1 MQSILTSYRKNFLR
15 NDSFLAVFIALVLW
29 FVLPLLSPFFSPEI
43 SYSQI
48 VATAVTVMGQFASI
62 FIAALAI
69 VAGFVDS
76 KHFDEIRNL
85 QWFPEIWKFLSISA
99 CVFLVGIVLGL
110 LTLTFGPQSLVAFC
124 FLGVA
129 IFVFIEVYRCIR
141 LLYLLISI
149 INRKRVES

>member
-1 MQSILTSYRKNFLR
+1 MRGILTSYKKNFLR
-15 NDSFLAVFIALVLW
+15 NDSLLAILVTLVLW
-29 FVLPLLSPFFSPEI
+29 FLQPLLAPFYSPEI

-48 VATAVTVMGQFASI
+48 VATAVTIMGQFASI

-76 KHFDEIRNL
+76 RHFDEIRKL
-85 QWFPEIWKFLSISA
+85 QWFPEIWRFLSISA
-99 CVFLVGIVLGL
+99 SVFVVGIVLGL
-110 LTLTFGPQSLVAFC
+110 LTLTFGAQSLVAFC

-149 INRKRVES
+149 INRKRVEL